1 MRDKS
6 EVEVPCS
13 KRAFSMRTRATGR
26 RGDIR
31 GEAMSETGS
40 AYRLGCDVGGTFTDF
55 VLYDERSGAI
65 HAEKCLTTP
74 ADPSVGILEGLRAF
88 DPIDPGHVAGTRR
101 IAHATTLVANAVIE
115 RKGARTALLT
125 TRGFRDVLELRRH
138 VRVTT
143 YELWADPP
151 APLVPRHL
159 RIPIDERTYSDGAVL
174 RPVRPEEIEA
184 AVASMRAQGVDSVAV
199 AFLHSYVNPAN
210 EQEAARLLRELAPEI
225 AVTTSAEVL
234 PQIKEY
240 ERTSTTVVNA
250 YVKPLV
256 QNYLGNLD
264 AGLARTGYSAPL
276 RVMLSNGGL
285 GATDTAADFP
295 LRLIE
300 SGPVAGAIV
309 GRQIAQALDLPEV
322 LSFDMGGTTAKAC
335 LIRDGAMPIT
345 EELEVARSRRFTRS
359 SGFPVAVP
367 AVNMIEIG
375 AGGGSIA
382 GINAMGLVQVGP
394 ESAGADPGP
403 ICYARGGVRPTVTDA
418 DLLLGYLNPDNFA
431 GGSMRLDEDA
441 ARTGIEEHLA
451 RPRGQTALEAAW
463 TVHDVV
469 NETMAAAVRMHVT
482 ERGGNPRQATL
493 VAFGGAGP
501 LHACHLAAKLRIG
514 RVMVPLRAG
523 VLSALGLLVAPPAYD
538 IVRTHKVPL
547 RDLDAAATGALLD
560 EMAGSIATLLTR
572 LDSGGELRF
581 QRGIDVGYIG
591 QSYQVTVPLDGAVD
605 REAIWRSFA
614 ALYREKYGYFYDDVP
629 AEIVNLRVLGE
640 LVGGELGFEPLA
652 PGEGTAPAGARPA
665 WSARERRMLP
675 FSVFDRDRLHPGAA
689 FAGPA
694 IVEEA
699 SATTIIDEGATAE
712 VDEYGSLV
720 IAVDPE
726 EAP

>member
-6 EVEVPCS
+6 KVELPCS
-13 KRAFSMRTRATGR
+13 KRAFSMRTRSTGR

-31 GEAMSETGS
+31 GEAMSGTGS

-174 RPVRPEEIEA
+174 RPVRPEDIEA

-256 QNYLGNLD
+256 QSYLGNLD

-431 GGSMRLDEDA
+431 GGSMRLDEEA

-560 EMAGSIATLLTR
+560 GMAGSIATLLTR
-572 LDSGGELRF
+572 LDSEGELRF

-652 PGEGTAPAGARPA
+652 PGEGTAPAGTRPA
-665 WSARERRMLP
+665 WSARECRMLP

>member
-1 MRDKS
+1 
-6 EVEVPCS
+6 
-13 KRAFSMRTRATGR
+13 
-26 RGDIR
+26 
-31 GEAMSETGS
+31 MSEGQT

-65 HAEKCLTTP
+65 HTEKCLTTP
-74 ADPSVGILEGLRAF
+74 ADPSVGVLEGLRAF
-88 DPIDPGHVAGTRR
+88 GAIDPEHVARTRR

-115 RKGARTALLT
+115 RKGARTALLA

-159 RIPIDERTYSDGAVL
+159 RLPIGERTYSDGTVL
-174 RPVRPEEIEA
+174 RPVSPEEIEA
-184 AVASMRAQGVDSVAV
+184 AVALMRAEGVGSVAV
-199 AFLHSYVNPAN
+199 AFLHSYVNPEN
-210 EQEAARLLRELAPEI
+210 EREAARLLRELAPEI
-225 AVTTSAEVL
+225 AVTASADVL

-256 QNYLGNLD
+256 QRYLGNLD
-264 AGLARTGYSAPL
+264 GGLAGAGYAAPL

-285 GATDTAADFP
+285 GSTETAGDFP

-309 GRQIAQALDLPEV
+309 GRRIAELLELPEV

-335 LIRDGAMPIT
+335 LIREGALPIT
-345 EELEVARSRRFTRS
+345 DELEVARSRRFTRS

-382 GINAMGLVQVGP
+382 GINEMGLVQVGP

-403 ICYARGGVRPTVTDA
+403 ICYARGGTRPTVTDA
-418 DLLLGYLNPDNFA
+418 DLLLGYLNPGNFA
-431 GGSMRLDEDA
+431 GGSMRLDEEA
-441 ARTGIEEHLA
+441 ARAGIEEQLA
-451 RPRGQTALEAAW
+451 RPRGQSALEAAW

-469 NETMAAAVRMHVT
+469 NETMAAAVRMHIT

-538 IVRTHKVPL
+538 IVRTLKAPL
-547 RDLDAAATGALLD
+547 ADLDEAATGALLE
-560 EMAGSIATLLTR
+560 EMADRVAALLAR
-572 LDSGGELRF
+572 LGAEGELRF
-581 QRGIDVGYIG
+581 RRGIDVGYVG
-591 QSYQVTVPLDGAVD
+591 QSYQVTVPLDGAVVD
-605 REAIWRSFA
+605 REAVWRSFA

-652 PGEGTAPAGARPA
+652 PGEGAAPSGTRPA
-665 WSARERRMLP
+665 WSARERRMRP
-675 FSVFDRDRLHPGAA
+675 FSVFDRDRLGPGAA

-699 SATTIIDEGATAE
+699 SATTIIDEGAAAE

>member
-1 MRDKS
+1 
-6 EVEVPCS
+6 
-13 KRAFSMRTRATGR
+13 
-26 RGDIR
+26 
-31 GEAMSETGS
+31 MSETRA

-55 VLYDERSGAI
+55 VLYDERCGDI
-65 HAEKCLTTP
+65 HVEKCLTTP
-74 ADPSVGILEGLRAF
+74 ADPSVAILEGLRAF
-88 DPIDPGHVAGTRR
+88 GSIDPEHVARTRR

-115 RKGARTALLT
+115 RKGARTALLA

-159 RIPIDERTYSDGAVL
+159 RIPIDERTWSDGTVL
-174 RPVRPEEIEA
+174 RAVPPEEIEA
-184 AVASMRAQGVDSVAV
+184 AVTLMLVEGVGSVAI
-199 AFLHSYVNPAN
+199 AFLHSYVNPDN
-210 EQEAARLLRELAPEI
+210 EREAARLLRELAPEI
-225 AVTTSAEVL
+225 AVTTSSEVL

-256 QNYLGNLD
+256 RHYLGNLD
-264 AGLARTGYSAPL
+264 TGLARTGYAAPL

-285 GATDTAADFP
+285 GSTETAADFP

-309 GRQIAQALDLPEV
+309 GRRIAQALALPEV

-345 EELEVARSRRFTRS
+345 DELEVARSRRFTRS

-403 ICYARGGVRPTVTDA
+403 ICYGLGGTRPTVTDA

-441 ARTGIEEHLA
+441 ARAGIEEHIA
-451 RPRGQTALEAAW
+451 RPRGQSALEAAW

-469 NETMAAAVRMHVT
+469 NETMGAAVRMHVT
-482 ERGGNPRQATL
+482 ERGGDPRQATL

-501 LHACHLAAKLRIG
+501 LHACHLAEKLRVG

-523 VLSALGLLVAPPAYD
+523 VLSALGLLIAPPAYD

-547 RDLDAAATGALLD
+547 GELDAAATGALIE
-560 EMAGSIATLLTR
+560 EMAESIASLLQR
-572 LDSGGELRF
+572 LDSDGELRF
-581 QRGIDVGYIG
+581 ARAVDVGYVG
-591 QSYQVTVPLDGAVD
+591 QSYQVAVPLDRTVD
-605 REAIWRSFA
+605 RAAIWSRFA
-614 ALYREKYGYFYDDVP
+614 TLYREKYGYFYDDVP
-629 AEIVNLRVLGE
+629 AEIVNLRVVGE
-640 LVGGELGFEPLA
+640 LVGGELELEPLPVDPKA
-652 PGEGTAPAGARPA
+652 VAVSVGTRPA
-665 WSARERRMLP
+665 WSARERRMRP
-675 FSVFDRDRLHPGAA
+675 FSVFDRDRLGPGMV
-689 FAGPA
+689 FDGPA

-699 SATTIIDEGATAE
+699 SATTIVDEGATVE
-712 VDEYGSLV
+712 VDAWGSLI
-720 IAVDPE
+720 IAVNPE
-726 EAP
+726 ETP